1 MFLRNFAFMTV
12 AALIGQFALPGNALA
27 KETSRTI
34 FGWVERVVL
43 SSEGFSVKAK
53 LDTGARTSS
62 LDARNIEMFEHD
74 GEKMV
79 RFDVLDPDSEKYVT
93 LERHLVR
100 TVRIRQHEDG
110 EEDLRPVVKMTLC
123 VGHHAQRVEVNLV
136 DRSEF
141 IYPLL
146 IGRTAMRGAIIV
158 DPALSFTSR
167 PLCSREEMSE

>member
-1 MFLRNFAFMTV
+1 MYLRNLAV
-12 AALIGQFALPGNALA
+12 IIAGVLIGQFSVPGNAAA

-62 LDARNIEMFEHD
+62 LDARNIEQFERD
-74 GEKMV
+74 GVSMV
-79 RFDVLDPDSEKYVT
+79 RFDVLDPDSEKFVT
-93 LERHLVR
+93 LERPLAR
-100 TVRIRQHEDG
+100 IVRIRQHEDG

-123 VGHHAQRVEVNLV
+123 VGHRAQRVEVNLV

-146 IGRTAMRGAIIV
+146 VGRSAMRGAIIV
-158 DPALSFTSR
+158 DPALTFTSR
-167 PLCSREEMSE
+167 PLCSREEMTE